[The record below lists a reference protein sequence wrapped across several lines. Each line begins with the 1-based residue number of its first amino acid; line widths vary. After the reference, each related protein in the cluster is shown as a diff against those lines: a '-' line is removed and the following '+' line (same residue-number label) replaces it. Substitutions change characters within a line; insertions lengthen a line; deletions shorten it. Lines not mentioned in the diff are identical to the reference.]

1 MPRAKRFKTAE
12 RATIYHCVT
21 RTVNGEFLLDDVAKE
36 LLRKQLHQLAAFCG
50 VELLTYVMGSKRCQ
64 ALFST
69 GEEKILKGS
78 KVGVI

>member
-36 LLRKQLHQLAAFCG
+36 VLRKQLHQLSAFG
-50 VELLTYVMGSKRCQ
+50 PRNGAR
-64 ALFST
+64 LFPLIRDVLWARKVPST
-69 GEEKILKGS
+69 FSREAKEKA
-78 KVGVI
+78 